1 MEIGTRIKRV
11 RQELHLTLKDV
22 EAASGVSAT
31 HVSEIER
38 NEASP
43 TLGSLS
49 RIAHALGKTPA
60 FFLEENEMGEF
71 SLASAKDR
79 VREIAGE
86 KGSARRP
93 AASGAAVERLTTG
106 VPGGRLQVR
115 RVELPAG
122 SSHRGERHAHAGF
135 EALLVVRGRV
145 QVAVGEQAWELAEGD
160 AIHYDAALAHAYT
173 NASRESPAVLIW
185 AASRRD
191 SD

>member
-11 RQELHLTLKDV
+11 RHELHLTLKDV
-22 EAASGVSAT
+22 EAAAGVSAT

-38 NEASP
+38 GEASP

-60 FFLEENEMGEF
+60 FFLEESEVGEY
-71 SLASAKDR
+71 SLATAKDR
-79 VREIAGE
+79 VREIAGD
-86 KGSARRP
+86 KGSGRRQ
-93 AASGAAVERLTTG
+93 AASGAAIERLTAG

-122 SSHRGERHAHAGF
+122 SSYRGERHRHPGF

-145 QVAVGEQAWELAEGD
+145 QVAVGDQSWELAEGD
-160 AIHYDAALAHAYT
+160 AIHYDAALEHAYS

-185 AASRRD
+185 AATRRD
-191 SD
+191 SE